1 LLDNKLVAILG
12 GMSVILAGLIT
23 SAPPVRSLLKTP
35 ILRAVGAGL
44 LAAAIV
50 TVSVLIERVVLRA
63 N

>member
-1 LLDNKLVAILG
+1 MDNKLVAILG

-35 ILRAVGAGL
+35 TLRAVGAGL